1 MMSKIK
7 YLGLLSLLG
16 MIALP
21 ITDVQAAQYHEPI
34 SVGEMVND
42 SFEGLD
48 ETDLVLEMPEGGF
61 LYGEAIEYSTDDPN
75 TVIANYNSETDPN
88 SVTVAEAK
96 AILKEDAAIKEHEV
110 EVYGATPPT
119 ADRLRQ
125 LPYGSRYVSTIFTGN
140 GWRFADVQWK
150 AGPNSGGEYLRWSSL
165 VDGGRV
171 GSYGEA
177 YATYTGSLQGTAINV
192 NSWVWNTEYGQ
203 GQIYYTFNPI
213 SGTQYVVENID

>member
-1 MMSKIK
+1 MNKTK
-7 YLGLLSLLG
+7 CLGLFLMLG
-16 MIALP
+16 MISLP
-21 ITDVQAAQYHEPI
+21 IIDVQAAQYHEPI
-34 SVGEMVND
+34 NTEEMIND
-42 SFEGLD
+42 SFAGLD
-48 ETDLVLEMPEGGF
+48 DTDLVLEMPEGGF
-61 LYGEAIEYSTDDPN
+61 LYGEATEYLTDAPN
-75 TVIANYNSETDPN
+75 VVIANYNSETDPN
-88 SVTVAEAK
+88 SITVAEAK
-96 AILKEDAAIKEHEV
+96 TILKEDAAKDEQVIIP
-110 EVYGATPPT
+110 YGATSPT

-125 LPYGSRYVSTIFTGN
+125 LPYGSRYVSSIFTGN

-150 AGPNSGGEYLRWSSL
+150 AGPNSGGEYLKWSSL

-192 NSWVWNTEYGQ
+192 NTWVWNTEYGQ